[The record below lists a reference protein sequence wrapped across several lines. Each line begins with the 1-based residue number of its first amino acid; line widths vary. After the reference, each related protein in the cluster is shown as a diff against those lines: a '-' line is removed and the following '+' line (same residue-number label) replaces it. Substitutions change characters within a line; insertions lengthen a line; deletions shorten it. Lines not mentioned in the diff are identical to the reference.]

1 MSTSTR
7 DELIELI
14 DVVLMKIR
22 GDKMEASLE
31 VIKSDVTDMKVSVST
46 SQKRLDGQPK
56 LTEEALGPGT
66 RLNF

>member
-46 SQKRLDGQPK
+46 SQKRLDGQPSK
-56 LTEEALGPGT
+56 TH
-66 RLNF
+66 